1 VSNETKEAVRPLLAQ
16 GIAALTELARFDP
29 YVAGPTLTL
38 ADFSV
43 AFHLPPIS
51 IAAKAIYGESVLGGM
66 RGARAHQELMDQ
78 RECVQRVRSEQLAD
92 QSVFMNRRT

>member
-1 VSNETKEAVRPLLAQ
+1 MSNETKEAVRPLLAQ
-16 GIAALTELARFDP
+16 GIAGLTELARFEP

-43 AFHLPPIS
+43 AFHFPPIS
-51 IAAKAIYGESVLGGM
+51 IATKAIYGESVLGGM
-66 RGARAHQELMDQ
+66 RGARGHRELMDQ